1 VSSNR
6 RLAILHIVKSRQHV
20 PEVVIKVISQGSN
33 SLAAIQAYLDDI
45 SKGKHRSLETED
57 GESIKGQTAT
67 KRLIEDW
74 DLDLEELAARQP
86 YIAPMRRKP
95 HKLVHKLVFSMP
107 RGTPAEKLLMAVRH
121 FAQEQFTFCHRYALA
136 LHTDRPHPYVH
147 VLVKAVSE
155 ECVRLNIR
163 KSTLRDWRQAF
174 VRHLRT
180 HAIPAKATRSTR
192 RPRTRKIKV
201 TGMSRPLR
209 RQALV
214 HR

>member
-1 VSSNR
+1 VSRSR
-6 RLAILHIVKSRQHV
+6 RQAIPRIVESRQHV

-33 SLAAIQAYLDDI
+33 SLAAVQAYLDDI
-45 SKGKHRSLETED
+45 SKGKHRLLETED
-57 GESIKGQTAT
+57 GEPIKSRTAT

-95 HKLVHKLVFSMP
+95 PKLVHKLVFSMP
-107 RGTPAEKLLMAVRH
+107 RGTPVEKLLMAVHH
-121 FAQEQFTFCHRYALA
+121 FAQEQFTFRHRYALA
-136 LHTDRPHPYVH
+136 LHTDKPHPYVH
-147 VLVKAVSE
+147 VVVKAVSE

-174 VRHLRT
+174 VRHLRA
-180 HAIPAKATRSTR
+180 HAIPAKATRSTGR
-192 RPRTRKIKV
+192 SRTRKIRP
-201 TGMSRPLR
+201 TGISRPLR
-209 RQALV
+209 RPALV